1 VKIWSMLLSL
11 VLVAVFLN
19 AQTSSKKDDEK
30 LAPVSCELK
39 HNDPN
44 FLISWYGQPG
54 SEPNFQDSA
63 MIRKGSALACLALG
77 QQSSSPS
84 EPPID
89 PACVI
94 GYLNG
99 SSEVL
104 VSHGSGSAARGGKI
118 TMSCRGKNPTC
129 CKLQAVFT
137 RP

>member
-1 VKIWSMLLSL
+1 MLLSL

-19 AQTSSKKDDEK
+19 AQTSSKTDNEK

-44 FLISWYGQPG
+44 FLISWDGQPG
-54 SEPNFQDSA
+54 AEPDFQDSA
-63 MIRKGSALACLALG
+63 MIRKGSALACLALS
-77 QQSSSPS
+77 QPSSGPGD
-84 EPPID
+84 PPVD

-94 GYLNG
+94 GYPNG
-99 SSEVL
+99 ASELVL
-104 VSHGSGSAARGGKI
+104 SHGSGSAARGGKI